1 MQQPSSKIVQD
12 EVWLG
17 GKVDS
22 LGIVQKIEF
31 WLYNQMVNAQTR
43 NRPRKFF
50 GILRYKTDQPT
61 PARRP
66 NLGLIKKKGEFA
78 SW

>member
-31 WLYNQMVNAQTR
+31 WLYNQMVNAQTK
-43 NRPRKFF
+43 NRPFWDTKR
-50 GILRYKTDQPT
+50 INQHRPEDKTQC
-61 PARRP
+61 
-66 NLGLIKKKGEFA
+66 
-78 SW
+78 